1 MGRQLLSEKAFLTL
15 FIPLACALFFGA
27 PAMVLQSY
35 KGPVQRTLEA
45 TPTYVQG
52 QMHKWWQKKAK
63 SLHAMT
69 SDGGSSDVEIP
80 LVFLH
85 ERYPTDGMKTLRLH
99 DAKYKRMAA
108 SMERS
113 KSPSPLGY
121 VYIFDTKD
129 ARELPMGE
137 LVHVTG
143 VQWENDVCLLD
154 TKRQRSFRIKSIR
167 RDAKQG
173 IMYAK
178 VEWM

>member
-1 MGRQLLSEKAFLTL
+1 MGRPFLSEKAFLTL

-35 KGPVQRTLEA
+35 RDPVQRTLEA
-45 TPTYVQG
+45 TPTYVHG
-52 QMHKWWQKKAK
+52 QMQKWWQKKTK

-69 SDGGSSDVEIP
+69 SEGPSDVEIP

-85 ERYPTDGMKTLRLH
+85 ERYPSDGMKTLRLH

-108 SMERS
+108 HMERS

-129 ARELPMGE
+129 ARELPTGE

-143 VQWENDVCLLD
+143 IQWENDACLLN

-178 VEWM
+178 VEWI